1 MFLTILTFDLG
12 FNHSIY
18 HIQFLII
25 FPPLNCLFIFLF
37 SVTWLER
44 RFRLSY
50 IPLICLIL
58 LFCSTLTLTIVSS
71 LLLFVSIILYLNLIF
86 YALFTCVF
94 FVMIIMLLGTCLYE
108 TVEKCRSRFHSSKN
122 NNNNEIDV
130 RINGISKISIGPPP
144 PFEQLIV
151 RSTGQNDFVL
161 IMSVIPI
168 EHRRDLIEYA
178 HQIQVDLILTLSDIE
193 DLSWLFS
200 PERNIHH
207 AQFHSF
213 YNRRMNI
220 EQLFYP
226 IRNRFI
232 PKSISDYMQFLYG
245 IIENITRL
253 NHRRILIHSRGGLG
267 RTGLTMICLSL
278 FYEYMMTSR
287 DENDEDIDGTPQRF
301 VERFYHYPFILKQS
315 CRVCQSLVDL
325 RKLKKD
331 MLYNPLQILFIHEFY
346 ARLKSPSYMQQIKDI
361 LQLND
366 KLISTRM
373 HV

>member
-1 MFLTILTFDLG
+1 MLLTILTFDLG
-12 FNHSIY
+12 FNHSFY

-58 LFCSTLTLTIVSS
+58 LFASTLTLTVVSS

-94 FVMIIMLLGTCLYE
+94 FVILITLIGIRLYE
-108 TVEKCRSRFHSSKN
+108 IAENCRSRFGSSKN
-122 NNNNEIDV
+122 NNNDDIDLRV
-130 RINGISKISIGPPP
+130 NAISKISIGPPP
-144 PFEQLIV
+144 PFEQLVV
-151 RSTGQNDFVL
+151 RSIGHDDLVL
-161 IMSVIPI
+161 IMPVVPI
-168 EHRRDLIEYA
+168 EHRRELIEYA
-178 HQIQVDLILTLSDIE
+178 HKIQVDLILTLNEID

-200 PERNIHH
+200 PERHTHH
-207 AQFHSF
+207 VQFHSF

-232 PKSISDYMQFLYG
+232 PKSISDFMQFLYC
-245 IIENITRL
+245 IIGNITRF

-267 RTGLTMICLSL
+267 RTGLTMICLRL
-278 FYEYMMTSR
+278 LYECTMNSNR
-287 DENDEDIDGTPQRF
+287 ELEDDDDDDPQRL
-301 VERFYHYPFILKQS
+301 VERFNHYPFILDQS
-315 CRVCQSLVDL
+315 CRVCQTMVDL

-366 KLISTRM
+366 KLISTRQ